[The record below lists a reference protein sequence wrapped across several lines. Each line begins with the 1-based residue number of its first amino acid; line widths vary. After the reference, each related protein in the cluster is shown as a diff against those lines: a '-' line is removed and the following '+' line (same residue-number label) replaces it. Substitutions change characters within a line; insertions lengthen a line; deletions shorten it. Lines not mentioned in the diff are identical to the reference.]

1 MRTLVIFERIL
12 KELSRDKRTLAL
24 VFLAPLLVLGL
35 LYLILQSNTN
45 LSARLGTENVSPNLM
60 KQLKK
65 NSKIN
70 LVAINNKRSISRNL
84 KKYHLAALL
93 KQKNQKLT
101 VTYQNADTSLTAV
114 VKENLVKSI
123 TKDQIKSIK
132 SKINQ
137 SQQELNSVI
146 KSLPT
151 TEQKA
156 IESKLGSKKNGNS
169 LSLLEKYIYGNA
181 NSSLFTAIAPVLVG
195 FLVFFFVF
203 LISGVSLLHERT
215 TETLGRLLTSPVKR
229 QEIIAGYVGAYGL
242 LAILQ
247 TIVVVIYAIYV
258 LGINSRG
265 SIWLVML
272 INLLLALVAL
282 SMGLL
287 VSTLASSEFQMIQF
301 IPILIVP
308 QVFFSGMFNLSDMNS
323 FWRIFAH
330 IFPMYYGGD
339 ALIDVIKKGAGI
351 ENIGID
357 LLILAAFAVILISI
371 NIIGLRRYRRV

>member
-169 LSLLEKYIYGNA
+169 LSLSEKYIYGNA

-203 LISGVSLLHERT
+203 LISGVSLLQERT
-215 TETLGRLLTSPVKR
+215 TGTLGRLLTSPVKR

-272 INLLLALVAL
+272 INLLLA
-282 SMGLL
+282 
-287 VSTLASSEFQMIQF
+287 
-301 IPILIVP
+301 
-308 QVFFSGMFNLSDMNS
+308 
-323 FWRIFAH
+323 
-330 IFPMYYGGD
+330 
-339 ALIDVIKKGAGI
+339 
-351 ENIGID
+351 
-357 LLILAAFAVILISI
+357 
-371 NIIGLRRYRRV
+371 

>member
-45 LSARLGTENVSPNLM
+45 LSARLGTENVSPNLI

-65 NSKIN
+65 DSKIN
-70 LVAINNKRSISRNL
+70 LVTIDNKKSISKNL

-93 KQKNQKLT
+93 KQQDQKLT

-123 TKDQIKSIK
+123 TKDRIKST
-132 SKINQ
+132 INK
-137 SQQELNSVI
+137 SQQELTSLI
-146 KSLPT
+146 KSMPI

-156 IESKLGSKKNGNS
+156 IENKLRNKKTGNS
-169 LSLLEKYIYGNA
+169 LSLSEKYIYGNA

-195 FLVFFFVF
+195 FFVFFFVF

-215 TETLGRLLTSPVKR
+215 TGTLGRLLTSPVKR

-247 TIVVVIYAIYV
+247 TIVVVIYAIYI
-258 LGINSRG
+258 LGINSLG
-265 SIWLVML
+265 SVWLVML

-357 LLILAAFAVILISI
+357 LLVLAAFAIILISI
-371 NIIGLRRYRRV
+371 NIIGLKRYRRV